1 MSNQDVSIEG
11 INQTA
16 PGSLILQDMRA
27 EYLLEVLLNLDG
39 ADFSD
44 KPEKDFTECRSNG
57 GQMTSP
63 FGLLSIQQQSVPS

>member
-1 MSNQDVSIEG
+1 MSNQDVSIEEG

-39 ADFSD
+39 ADFSINQR
-44 KPEKDFTECRSNG
+44 KIS
-57 GQMTSP
+57 
-63 FGLLSIQQQSVPS
+63 LSVDQTVAK

>member
-27 EYLLEVLLNLDG
+27 EYLLEVLLNLNG

-44 KPEKDFTECRSNG
+44 KPEKDFTEC
-57 GQMTSP
+57 
-63 FGLLSIQQQSVPS
+63 